1 MQTIVIVDPE
11 VDFLEW
17 AAHQLETPTT
27 RVLTASRSDDAYR
40 IYFAD
45 DADLLI
51 TETHL
56 QPFSGLEL
64 LARLRQKDPNAM
76 VVLTSAFGTTQS
88 VIESMKLGAYDFI
101 RKESLPFNLK
111 VVVDAALKTQS
122 EMRAATA
129 FKPQLTVEQ
138 HQDSIVG
145 QSEAMQQVFKMI
157 GRVAH
162 SDAPVMITG
171 ESGSGKELVAR
182 AIHHYSRRSDKFFV
196 AINCAAIPETL
207 LESELF
213 GHEKGSFT
221 GAVAQRVG
229 RFEQSNGG
237 TLFLDEIGEM
247 PLQVQSKIL
256 RVLQEGEFS
265 RLGGNLTLHTDV
277 RIVAATNKN
286 LEQEVFKKRFREDL
300 FYRLNVVRMH
310 LPPLRQRMEDVRL
323 LCEYF
328 LAKISAQK
336 HLPRLRLSEDALKV
350 MEAYPWPGN
359 VRELENTI
367 QRASVLATSDV
378 LLPKDI
384 PLGLAGGSAGTE
396 RDASN
401 GDASGAAL
409 PDGGTRAVPAEGSPV
424 MSTQAAIECLFQVAG
439 QDNSLQLLPW
449 LEREFTIAAM
459 KMTRGNQLKAAK
471 MLGVTRATLRKR
483 IERFGITRELN
494 IQ

>member
-17 AAHQLETPTT
+17 AAHQLKTPTT
-27 RVLTASRSDDAYR
+27 QVLTASRADEAYKL
-40 IYFAD
+40 YFAQE
-45 DADLLI
+45 ADLLI

-56 QPFSGLEL
+56 QPYSGLEL
-64 LARLRQKDPNAM
+64 LAKVRQKDPNAM

-111 VVVDAALKTQS
+111 VVVDAALKAQS
-122 EMRAATA
+122 EMRNATT
-129 FKPQLTVEQ
+129 FKPQLTVDQ

-145 QSEAMQQVFKMI
+145 QSEAMQQVFKMV

-182 AIHHYSRRSDKFFV
+182 AIHHYSRRSEQFFV

-221 GAVAQRVG
+221 GAVTQRVG

-247 PLQVQSKIL
+247 PMPVQSKIL
-256 RVLQEGEFS
+256 RVLQEGDFS
-265 RLGGNLTLHTDV
+265 RLGSNVTLHTDV

-286 LEQEVFKKRFREDL
+286 LEQEIARKRFREDL
-300 FYRLNVVRMH
+300 FYRLNVVRVH

-328 LAKISAQK
+328 LAKISSQK
-336 HLPRLRLSEDALKV
+336 HLPRLHLSEEALKV

-359 VRELENTI
+359 VRELENTL
-367 QRASVLATSDV
+367 QRASVLATTDV

-384 PLGLAGGSAGTE
+384 PLGQVGASAVGTDDEDGADTGTSRLAAAGASA
-396 RDASN
+396 RN
-401 GDASGAAL
+401 GDAA
-409 PDGGTRAVPAEGSPV
+409 PV
-424 MSTQAAIECLFQVAG
+424 FNTQAAIELLFRAAG
-439 QDNSLQLLPW
+439 QDTSLQLLPW

-459 KMTRGNQLKAAK
+459 KLTRGNQLKAAK
-471 MLGVTRATLRKR
+471 ILGVTRATLRKR

>member
-27 RVLTASRSDDAYR
+27 RVLTANRTDDAYK
-40 IYFAD
+40 IYFAE

-56 QPFSGLEL
+56 QPYSGLEL
-64 LARLRQKDPNAM
+64 LARVRQKDPNAM

-221 GAVAQRVG
+221 GAVAQRIG

-265 RLGGNLTLHTDV
+265 RLGGNTTLHTDV

-300 FYRLNVVRMH
+300 FYRLNVVRVH
-310 LPPLRQRMEDVRL
+310 LPPLRQRIEDVRL

-336 HLPRLRLSEDALKV
+336 HLPRLRLSEEALKA
-350 MEAYPWPGN
+350 MENYPWPGN

-384 PLGLAGGSAGTE
+384 PLGLAGGSVTDNHAPEGGQAGGVLGAGV
-396 RDASN
+396 ASP
-401 GDASGAAL
+401 ASADSA
-409 PDGGTRAVPAEGSPV
+409 SP
-424 MSTQAAIECLFQVAG
+424 MGTQAAIECLFQVAG
-439 QDNSLQLLPW
+439 QDGSLQLLPW